1 MNGVIDR
8 AAFIETKAPGKLFIV
23 GEYAVVEPGEPAVL
37 VAVDRFLTVRLT
49 RSEGAGRVHS
59 PEYGNLPL
67 VWRRDGTQIVA
78 DHHPYDYVMSA
89 LSTVDR
95 LRAERGLAPAYFDL
109 HITSELDDPSGRKFG
124 LGSSAAVVVATIQAL
139 DAFYG
144 LGLSIEERFKLSL
157 LTAIQVAPKS
167 SGGDIAA
174 STYGGWIRYTAPDRF
189 ALRAYLSEHL
199 VSETLQAPA
208 WDDFSVRALP
218 APAEAALLVGWT
230 GSPASTEALVD
241 GMTHRSPSSHPDF
254 QEFLAASRDSVES
267 FAKALETGDTET
279 QLQTLRRVR
288 RLLQRLGKASGTLIE
303 TDTLRL
309 LCESAESVGAA
320 AKPSGAGGGDCGIVL
335 APNHVDAATITDVWT
350 RNEIRPLDLH
360 VHGARPGVDSG
371 VNQ

>member
-1 MNGVIDR
+1 MNSV
-8 AAFIETKAPGKLFIV
+8 IETRAPGKLFIA

-59 PEYGNLPL
+59 PEYGHLPL
-67 VWRRDGTQIVA
+67 VWRRDGTQIVV

-89 LSTVDR
+89 ISTVDR

-109 HITSELDDPSGRKFG
+109 HITSELDDASGRKFG
-124 LGSSAAVVVATIQAL
+124 LGSSAAVVVATIEAL

-144 LGLSIEERFKLSL
+144 LGLSTEERFRLSL

-174 STYGGWIRYTAPDRF
+174 STFGGWIRYTAPDRQ
-189 ALRAYLSEHL
+189 ALRDYLDGHL

-208 WDDFSVRALP
+208 WSDFSVRARP
-218 APAEAALLVGWT
+218 APSGSQLLVGWT

-254 QEFLAASRDSVES
+254 QEFLAASRASVERL
-267 FAKALETGDTET
+267 ATALENGDA
-279 QLQTLRRVR
+279 QTPLDVLRYVR
-288 RLLQRLGKASGTLIE
+288 RLLQRLGEASGTVIE
-303 TDTLRL
+303 TETLRE
-309 LCESAESVGAA
+309 LCESAEAVGAA

-335 APNHVDAATITDVWT
+335 VPDHVDSDAITDVWT
-350 RNEIRPLDLH
+350 RREIRPLDLH
-360 VHGARPGVDSG
+360 VHGARAATSEVGK
-371 VNQ
+371 